1 MLEAE
6 IAAGFRKGLGDVAR
20 TVIGHDAADG
30 DAEAGIVGYRRRK
43 EGDRTFLAF
52 IGQDLAEGDARMIV
66 DGDVDELPADAS
78 AIGLAGAITGDA
90 VTDPLKSSELLDIDM
105 DHLAGTIA
113 FVAADGDRQSVASGR
128 RLRPRARRMY

>member
-1 MLEAE
+1 
-6 IAAGFRKGLGDVAR
+6 
-20 TVIGHDAADG
+20 
-30 DAEAGIVGYRRRK
+30 AGIVGYRRRK

-113 FVAADGDRQSVASGR
+113 FVAPDGLGRFEGPQTRQPRPFQHPADGGW
-128 RLRPRARRMY
+128 